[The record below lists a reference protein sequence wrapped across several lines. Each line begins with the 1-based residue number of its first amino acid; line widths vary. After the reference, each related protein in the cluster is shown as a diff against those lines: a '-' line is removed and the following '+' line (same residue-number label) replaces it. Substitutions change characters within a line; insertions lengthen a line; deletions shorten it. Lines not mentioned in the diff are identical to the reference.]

1 MTAIF
6 SYPSFS
12 IYKNPTM
19 GAFEIATRD
28 CYRSHEKMK
37 DSSDFTLFD
46 RILKNRHTAM
56 IEFMDDLAVRLKVSR
71 GVTHELV
78 RQRICSFAQSSTRY
92 IKYDEVEFIVP
103 WWFGENGLEYCENEY
118 IFSEDC
124 VSCAEAYKRRIEK
137 GWSAQKAR
145 GCLNADVAAFINM
158 KTNIREWVHI
168 FKLRTPKEAHPDMR
182 VITCGLLSH
191 LVEINPI
198 FSQIVKMDSDLSAN
212 IEWFKAHYCLNPKIN
227 DLGLEEFSVAPR
239 S

>member
-46 RILKNRHTAM
+46 RILKNRHMAM

-92 IKYDEVEFIVP
+92 IKYDEVEFIYP
-103 WWFGENGLEYCENEY
+103 WWFDDSNVVQDSDES
-118 IFSEDC
+118 IFVDDC
-124 VSCAEAYKRRIEK
+124 ISCALAYKRRIEK

-145 GCLNADVAAFINM
+145 GCLNADVVAFINM
-158 KTNIREWVHI
+158 KT
-168 FKLRTPKEAHPDMR
+168 KLFGTQC
-182 VITCGLLSH
+182 I
-191 LVEINPI
+191 
-198 FSQIVKMDSDLSAN
+198 
-212 IEWFKAHYCLNPKIN
+212 
-227 DLGLEEFSVAPR
+227 
-239 S
+239 

>member
-28 CYRSHEKMK
+28 CYRSHGNMK

-46 RILKNRHTAM
+46 RILKNGHTAM

-168 FKLRTPKEAHPDMR
+168 FELRTPKEAHPDMR
-182 VITCGLLSH
+182 TIMCGLLSH
-191 LVEINPI
+191 LNETNPI
-198 FSQIVKMDSDLSAN
+198 FSQIVERDSDLITN
-212 IEWFKAHYCLNPKIN
+212 IEWFKANYCLNSKIN
-227 DLGLEEFSVAPR
+227 DLGLEEFYVAPR
-239 S
+239 N